1 MIIKNTYL
9 DIAENDLE
17 YLEAVLK
24 TGNTFYN
31 QLAVQCQQI
40 AEKFLKGY
48 LERLLLE
55 EDVSDL
61 LRKNNMRKIAAK
73 LNDINPELNLDII
86 GLSYLTDF
94 YFDARYPGDDFYTV
108 SKEEFEKCLA
118 IMYDTV
124 NKIKINGSV
133 IAMNGFFL
141 LLPFLAVRFL
151 LPLILNPKALARAA
165 YFAPVQGREKTAYYI
180 YQMCN
185 IAMFIYLF
193 FLKIRPGDSW
203 QFYTGLLCYILGLCL
218 LTAAMVNFSFPD
230 ETGFNR
236 RGLYRF
242 SRNPMYVAYFICF
255 AGMAFLTRSGILLG
269 LVTLFQ
275 ISAHWIILAEE
286 RWCIRKFGD
295 RYREYMKRVRR
306 YI

>member
-108 SKEEFEKCLA
+108 SKEEFEKCL
-118 IMYDTV
+118 
-124 NKIKINGSV
+124 
-133 IAMNGFFL
+133 
-141 LLPFLAVRFL
+141 RFL
-151 LPLILNPKALARAA
+151 YKGIIINHNKKPSQPTLKRR
-165 YFAPVQGREKTAYYI
+165 FFQGKGGV
-180 YQMCN
+180 
-185 IAMFIYLF
+185 FSW
-193 FLKIRPGDSW
+193 PG
-203 QFYTGLLCYILGLCL
+203 FGK
-218 LTAAMVNFSFPD
+218 
-230 ETGFNR
+230 E
-236 RGLYRF
+236 
-242 SRNPMYVAYFICF
+242 
-255 AGMAFLTRSGILLG
+255 
-269 LVTLFQ
+269 
-275 ISAHWIILAEE
+275 
-286 RWCIRKFGD
+286 WC
-295 RYREYMKRVRR
+295 
-306 YI
+306 